1 MQRTCR
7 AARRH
12 PVRRATAVAGALM
25 MVTAAGALG
34 AAALPAGIADA
45 GTSATL
51 PQLTGFHQMVVDSS
65 AGYVFLSEGLDS
77 VSLLSAGTSDVSGI
91 VVTSLS
97 GSYVTTLDAG
107 NGVEGLALS
116 SGGGTLYAA
125 VAPDGAVAAIAI
137 TSITPTT
144 TIPTQ
149 KFYRL
154 GAWEV
159 PYGLAIQSGKL
170 WVSFNPMQISP
181 AGLSRI
187 GYFDLSQAKPSFV
200 VPNEITDAWYS
211 APDLAAD
218 PGNSGI
224 LIAYQPGMDPVDVA
238 SYDVAG
244 STVTTLAAEQELR
257 NNGTELCANAGD
269 LAVVP
274 GGAKFIIACGWPYAH
289 YYYGT
294 AGLQMLGHYNSDAYP
309 DAVVIAPDTGLV
321 ALGVDEPY
329 APSIYIYRPGGARP
343 LNTYAFSYSDT
354 KSVTLATRGLA
365 LSPDGSQL
373 YALTTKGGKYTLHV
387 FGHPARAK
395 TALTLT
401 GPSPAFAGYVTLTG
415 KLTLASGPAPAP
427 SPITVTR
434 TGTGGTVTL
443 PAVSTGAGG
452 SFAVADAPAAGSYT
466 YTASSSSPTGTL
478 VASASFA
485 VHVVPNTTKLT
496 LTGSAHPNGSVSLN
510 GSLTFNG
517 SPAPAGTVV
526 TVTRTVADTT
536 VTTTLPPVTT
546 TASGTFALTD
556 KPGFTGGFVYTARY
570 AGSAT
575 SGPATASVT
584 VGVSK

>member
-1 MQRTCR
+1 MQRTCQ

-12 PVRRATAVAGALM
+12 LRRTSTAVAGAIVA
-25 MVTAAGALG
+25 VTAAGALG
-34 AAALPAGIADA
+34 VVALPAGIAHA

-51 PQLTGFHQMVVDSS
+51 PQLTRFHQMLVDSS

-77 VSLLSAGTSDVSGI
+77 DSLLGAGTSNVSGI
-91 VVTSLS
+91 VVTDLS
-97 GSYVTTLDAG
+97 GRYVTTLDAG

-125 VAPDGAVAAIAI
+125 LAPDSAVAAIDV

-149 KFYRL
+149 KFYQL
-154 GAWEV
+154 GAWEA

-170 WVSFNPMQISP
+170 WVSFNPLQISP
-181 AGLSRI
+181 SGLSKI

-200 VPNEITDAWYS
+200 VPNEITDVWYS

-224 LIAYQPGMDPVDVA
+224 LIAFQPGMDPVDVA
-238 SYDVAG
+238 SYEVAG

-257 NNGTELCANAGD
+257 NNGTELCANASD

-274 GGAKFIIACGWPYAH
+274 GGATFIIACGWPYAH
-289 YYYGT
+289 YYYST
-294 AGLQMLGHYNSDAYP
+294 ANLQTLGHYNSDAYP
-309 DAVVIAPDTGLV
+309 NAVVIAPDTGLV

-343 LNTYAFSYSDT
+343 LNAYGFSYSDT
-354 KSVTLATRGLA
+354 NSVTLADRGLA

-373 YALTTKGGKYTLHV
+373 YALTTMGSKYTLHV

-401 GPSPAFAGYVTLTG
+401 GPSSAFAGYVTLTG

-434 TGTGGTVTL
+434 TGAGTTVTL

-452 SFAVADAPAAGSYT
+452 GFTVADAPAAGSYT

-485 VHVVPNTTKLT
+485 VHVMANTTNLT
-496 LTGSAHPNGSVSLN
+496 LTGSAHPNGSVALN

-517 SPAPAGTVV
+517 SPAPAGTTV

-536 VTTTLPPVTT
+536 NSTTLPSVTT

-556 KPGFTGGFVYTARY
+556 KPPFRGRFVYTARY

-584 VGVSK
+584 VGAGK